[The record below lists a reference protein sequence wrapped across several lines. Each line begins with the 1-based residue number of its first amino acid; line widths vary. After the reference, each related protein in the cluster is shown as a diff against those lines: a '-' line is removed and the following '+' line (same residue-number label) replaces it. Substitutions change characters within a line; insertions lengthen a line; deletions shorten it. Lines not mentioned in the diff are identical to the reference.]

1 VSEDLF
7 GNEVEDKNND
17 RRGNKPKMK
26 KEGAEKSG
34 LVGMPSGELRVP
46 SKFGLQERIYR
57 GGRLRFDARPRSGG
71 PRLTAPLHLMGPRQ
85 AAGW

>member
-1 VSEDLF
+1 MSEDLF

-34 LVGMPSGELRVP
+34 LVGMPWGNLGYQANSA
-46 SKFGLQERIYR
+46 SKSESIAVAGSVLMPGL
-57 GGRLRFDARPRSGG
+57 D
-71 PRLTAPLHLMGPRQ
+71 Q
-85 AAGW
+85 AARV